1 MKLLPTRSS
10 GKSFD
15 LPLFWW
21 VIAIN
26 GAVFVVGTVA
36 LALSPATVSTR
47 VVLSEAIVLAVGLTV
62 MLVTNGLL
70 LHNRLAP
77 LDRLSRQM
85 SSVDL
90 LRPGQ
95 RVSPADAGTG
105 GVAALVASYN
115 AMLDRLEA
123 ERSASAAAAL
133 AATEAERARIAREL
147 HDEIGQSLT
156 VVLLGLKRVA
166 DQAPPQLSEELELI
180 QESARASL
188 DEVRR
193 VARRLRPGVLDDL
206 GLLSALAALASEF
219 TENTGLPVRRGFAP
233 GLPALDPQAE
243 LVVYRVAQ
251 EGLTNAARHSGANR
265 VELSLSRQGEAVVL
279 RVADDGHGLRGAEDG
294 AGIRGMRERALL
306 IGADLRVGS
315 RAGGGTE
322 VRMLVPLRPRAGVS

>member
-1 MKLLPTRSS
+1 M
-10 GKSFD
+10 
-15 LPLFWW
+15 PLFWR

-26 GAVFVVGTVA
+26 GAVFVVGTAA

-47 VVLSEAIVLAVGLTV
+47 VVFSEAIVLAVGLTV

-95 RVSPADAGTG
+95 RVSPADAGSG

-180 QESARASL
+180 QDSARASL

-251 EGLTNAARHSGANR
+251 EGLTNAARHSGASR
-265 VELSLSRQGEAVVL
+265 VELSLSRQGDAVVL

-306 IGADLRVGS
+306 VGADLRVGS
-315 RAGGGTE
+315 RSGGGTE
-322 VRMLVPLRPRAGVS
+322 VRMVVPVRPRAEVG

>member
-1 MKLLPTRSS
+1 MR
-10 GKSFD
+10 KSFD
-15 LPLFWW
+15 LPLFWR

-26 GAVFVVGTVA
+26 GAVFVVGTAA

-47 VVLSEAIVLAVGLTV
+47 VVFSEAIVLAVGLTV

-95 RVSPADAGTG
+95 RVSPADAGSG

-180 QESARASL
+180 QDSARASL

-251 EGLTNAARHSGANR
+251 EGLTNAARHSGASR
-265 VELSLSRQGEAVVL
+265 VELSLSRQGDAVVL

-306 IGADLRVGS
+306 VGADLRVGS
-315 RAGGGTE
+315 RSGGGTE
-322 VRMLVPLRPRAGVS
+322 VRMVVPVRPRAEVG